1 MPETKKCPNFRK
13 PLIFCHTR
21 PHPDTS
27 ADAEQRD
34 GVLPIGL
41 LVRHYPH
48 SAITALTESDY
59 MTTQTLTQKS
69 LTWATRFCQFP
80 SGRVI

>member
-21 PHPDTS
+21 SHPDTS

-48 SAITALTESDY
+48 SAITALTASDY
-59 MTTQTLTQKS
+59 MTTQTLNLDGGMS
-69 LTWATRFCQFP
+69 PLVLR
-80 SGRVI
+80 RVAPQR